1 MAKLESLGIRK
12 IESLLYYV
20 DDLERVRRFFLERLD
35 FAETGVSSPELEVE
49 GRQKSAVFQAGGVT
63 MVICQPVGEGGRA
76 WRWLR
81 KHPEGV
87 GTIVFQVEDIERTF
101 KLLDE
106 RGGTMITDVLRF
118 EDDGGSLAM
127 FSDRP
132 RRSATRP
139 SASSSARAIARSSP
153 GSSST
158 PSPSAARTS
167 SASRRSITSRPTSRR
182 WRRRCCGWS
191 TCSASSASGP
201 WSSTP
206 ATSHKDAAR
215 ARG

>member
-20 DDLERVRRFFLERLD
+20 DDLERVRRFFLDKLD
-35 FAETGVSSPELEVE
+35 FAEIGVSSPELETE

-63 MVICQPVGEGGRA
+63 LRDLPARRRRRARVALAAQAPRGRGHDRVRGRGHREHVQA
-76 WRWLR
+76 ARRARRHDDHRHPALQGRRRRRWRC
-81 KHPEGV
+81 
-87 GTIVFQVEDIERTF
+87 
-101 KLLDE
+101 
-106 RGGTMITDVLRF
+106 
-118 EDDGGSLAM
+118 SA
-127 FSDRP
+127 SP

-139 SASSSARAIARSSP
+139 SASSSATAIARSSP

-158 PSPSAARTS
+158 PSPSAARNR

-191 TCSASSASGP
+191 TCSASSASGRC
-201 WSSTP
+201 SSTP
-206 ATSHKDAAR
+206 ATSPRKRPR